1 MEESTRGRTR
11 ERRESASGGSETAE
25 GDLSGR
31 TGLACPSGEDS
42 LTSHSLTPVLNS
54 PVCVYSFH
62 PLVLSELQRLIEEH
76 GAVPETQRL
85 DPLQVADLASL
96 TVPPAA
102 AYVIEANTRNR
113 ATEAIVEE
121 ILSRY
126 PDARLLVVA
135 EKFDEPTAFPLLRVG
150 VKGLL
155 CYSELSRQLV
165 RAIDEVAGGGF
176 WVPRTLLSRFVDW
189 TLAAGR
195 RPRRS
200 TALGPLSPRER
211 EVHELLM
218 ENLSNKEIAKRLHMS
233 ERTVK
238 FHVSNLLGKHG
249 VKRRAD
255 LILLA
260 FSQIRPT

>member
-1 MEESTRGRTR
+1 MSCPC
-11 ERRESASGGSETAE
+11 RRNW
-25 GDLSGR
+25 
-31 TGLACPSGEDS
+31 
-42 LTSHSLTPVLNS
+42 LTSNPVPSLALNT

-85 DPLQVADLASL
+85 DPAQVSDLARL
-96 TVPPAA
+96 PVPPAA

-126 PDARLLVVA
+126 PDARMVVVA
-135 EKFDEPTAFPLLRVG
+135 EKFDESNAFPLLRAG

-155 CYSELSRQLV
+155 CYSELSRYLS
-165 RAIDEVAGGGF
+165 RAIDEVAEGGF
-176 WVPRTLLSRFVDW
+176 WVPRALLSRFVDW
-189 TLAAGR
+189 TLASVR
-195 RPRRS
+195 RPGRA
-200 TALGPLSPRER
+200 TATGQLSRRER

-218 ENLSNKEIAKRLHMS
+218 ENLSNKEIAQRLHMS

-260 FSQIRPT
+260 FSEARPS